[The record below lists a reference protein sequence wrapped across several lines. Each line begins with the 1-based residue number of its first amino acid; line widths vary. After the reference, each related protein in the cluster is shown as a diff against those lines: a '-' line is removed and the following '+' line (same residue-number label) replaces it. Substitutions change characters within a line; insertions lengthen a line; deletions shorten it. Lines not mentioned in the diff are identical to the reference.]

1 MARMTEVD
9 MPVDTGDF
17 RLLDRRLSTLR
28 RPRTQPLCARDR
40 ELARLQTVRV

>member
-28 RPRTQPLCARDR
+28 RTLNATAMCAGS
-40 ELARLQTVRV
+40 